1 MFNLNAFKNQSTSD
15 APLSKADLTKAK
27 ILEEALK
34 LFREKG
40 FDATTMRDIAATCD
54 MAVGTAYHHFESKEA
69 IVSAYYN
76 WVQVEH
82 LRQVT
87 EYNRSKHSLK
97 QRLEQAFQSK
107 LDIVAGDQKLL
118 GVIMR
123 YIGESEH
130 PLSIFGSKTKEL
142 RDEGLQIFKIAL
154 GNEAMSTDLRELTPM
169 VLWTLHMGM
178 LLYFLHDKTQG
189 ERTSKLGNQTLEL
202 LLQVFGMVGSPLV
215 QPLIKPVLGKVKKLL
230 KTYDLMD

>member
-1 MFNLNAFKNQSTSD
+1 MFNLNAFKNQTTSD
-15 APLSKADLTKAK
+15 APLSKADLTKQK
-27 ILEEALK
+27 ILDEALK

-76 WVQVEH
+76 WVQLEH
-82 LRQVT
+82 LRQVS
-87 EYNRSKHSLK
+87 EYNQSKHSLK

-123 YIGESEH
+123 YVGESEH
-130 PLSIFGSKTKEL
+130 PLSIFGEKTKDL
-142 RDEGLQIFKIAL
+142 RLEGLQIFKIAL
-154 GNEAMSTDLRELTPM
+154 ADEPMPAVLREFAPLIF
-169 VLWTLHMGM
+169 WTLHMGM
-178 LLYFLHDKTQG
+178 LLYFLHDTSQG
-189 ERTSKLGNQTLEL
+189 ERTSKLGKSALEL
-202 LLQVFGMVGSPLV
+202 ILQIFGMIGSPLV